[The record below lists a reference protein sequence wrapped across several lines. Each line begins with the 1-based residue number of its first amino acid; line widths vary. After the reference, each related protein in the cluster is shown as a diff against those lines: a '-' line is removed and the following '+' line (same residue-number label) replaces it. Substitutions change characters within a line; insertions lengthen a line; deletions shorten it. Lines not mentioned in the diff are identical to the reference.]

1 MKIAL
6 FFGSFNPVHIGHMAI
21 ANYMLEF
28 TEMEQIWFV
37 VSPQSPFKQK
47 KSMLSEYNRVD
58 LIHQAIGKNT
68 TKYKVSDIEFN
79 LPKPNYT
86 INTLVYLQE
95 KYPNNEFSLIMG
107 EDNLE
112 SFQKWKNWE
121 QIIEN
126 YKLLVYKRLN
136 CEKSIL
142 KNHKNVKIVDAP
154 LMEISSSFI
163 RESIK
168 ANKDVRY
175 FLPEKVFETIDKM
188 NFYKK

>member
-1 MKIAL
+1 
-6 FFGSFNPVHIGHMAI
+6 
-21 ANYMLEF
+21 
-28 TEMEQIWFV
+28 
-37 VSPQSPFKQK
+37 
-47 KSMLSEYNRVD
+47 
-58 LIHQAIGKNT
+58 
-68 TKYKVSDIEFN
+68 
-79 LPKPNYT
+79 
-86 INTLVYLQE
+86 
-95 KYPNNEFSLIMG
+95 MG